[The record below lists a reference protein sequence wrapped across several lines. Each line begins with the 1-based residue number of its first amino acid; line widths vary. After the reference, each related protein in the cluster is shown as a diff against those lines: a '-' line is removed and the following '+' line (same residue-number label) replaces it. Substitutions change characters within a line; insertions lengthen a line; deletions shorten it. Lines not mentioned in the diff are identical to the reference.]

1 MKKIL
6 ILILTFFISTAVN
19 ADVKGKALSKASE
32 KISSTI
38 GNLMP
43 GDGITEVSV
52 EFGED
57 DTQFEIL
64 GVRDI
69 SSKENSNLF
78 TQFSIHTQEVNNDDR
93 YIGNLGLGY
102 RFLNTDQ
109 SMMFGVNS
117 FYDRDITEDHS
128 RISFGLEAKSSILD
142 FTLNKYY
149 KTTNMLVINGS
160 EEQALSGLDYNIS
173 SQIPYMP
180 WTVFNYQGYRWENEK
195 AKQDTKGRVYSL
207 EMALLPSLQFDLSR
221 DVSSIN
227 GVDDADLV
235 KLTYIYPPRENK
247 PTLRDGLVSNVAFV
261 KENMKHELKEKVRR
275 NNNIVIEIQGSVIVT
290 SQ

>member
-6 ILILTFFISTAVN
+6 ILILTLSISTVAN
-19 ADVKGKALSKASE
+19 ADVKGQALSNVSG
-32 KISSTI
+32 KISSII

-43 GDGITEVSV
+43 GDGVTEVSV
-52 EFGED
+52 EIDED

-102 RFLNTDQ
+102 RFLNADQ

-117 FYDRDITEDHS
+117 FYDRDISEDHS

-142 FTLNKYY
+142 FTLNKYQ
-149 KTTNMLVINGS
+149 KTTNMLVVNS
-160 EEQALSGLDYNIS
+160 TEEQALSGLDYNIS
-173 SQIPYMP
+173 SQVPYMP
-180 WTVFNYQGYRWENEK
+180 WTVFNYQGYKWENEK
-195 AKQDTKGRVYSL
+195 AKEDTKGSVYSL

-221 DVSSIN
+221 DVSSVS
-227 GVDDADLV
+227 GVEDNDIV
-235 KLTYIYPPRENK
+235 KLTFIYPPKENK
-247 PTLRDGLVSNVAFV
+247 PTLRDGLVSNVAFE
-261 KENMKHELKEKVRR
+261 KENMKNILKEKVRR
-275 NNNIVIEIQGSVIVT
+275 NNNIVIEVQGSVIVT